1 MESGPTPHLEG
12 VYGDYAPTVLLPGDP
27 KRARFIAENYLT
39 NIKLVN
45 SVGGAEGFTGE
56 FNGVPVSC
64 LLYKSPSPRDA
75 TLSRM
80 PSSA

>member
-45 SVGGAEGFTGE
+45 SVRA
-56 FNGVPVSC
+56 VSYTH
-64 LLYKSPSPRDA
+64 L
-75 TLSRM
+75 TLPTSG
-80 PSSA
+80 